1 MARINH
7 GPLRRRR
14 CRREACLLIKQRP
27 TYPVKVL
34 MPLSTIPTPAWEL
47 HKMLDTRALFFV
59 NFQIVFPYF
68 VGLVFPLSIGLC
80 LWHWHWLS
88 FFFVLF
94 SAFFCTQVAACSVIF
109 ASRSAK
115 LPKLFNWLTFVV
127 FARVLWQ
134 IWHSRSE
141 AHKATANQ
149 SSGRYEGGI
158 P

>member
-7 GPLRRRR
+7 GPRHRRRR
-14 CRREACLLIKQRP
+14 RHREACLLIKQRP
-27 TYPVKVL
+27 SPPVKVL
-34 MPLSTIPTPAWEL
+34 LTLPTVPSAPATPLPLWEL

-80 LWHWHWLS
+80 LCLWHWLS
-88 FFFVLF
+88 FF
-94 SAFFCTQVAACSVIF
+94 SAFFGLFFFLCAQVAACSVIF

-127 FARVLWQ
+127 FARLLWQ

-141 AHKATANQ
+141 
-149 SSGRYEGGI
+149 
-158 P
+158 